1 MAVMPSELHFRART
15 DTRSTVVMC
24 APRRSSA
31 RQYGHYERV
40 NACTHA
46 SLKDGLPVSPR
57 PALAVGR
64 PVVVP
69 AVERESK
76 SSSSPIGCRPTPRRN
91 HETSALGALCA
102 ILTYDPCSP
111 MSRRYCIVGGGS
123 SWTATGRDIDPD
135 LRAAARLPFAASTSP
150 VIS

>member
-1 MAVMPSELHFRART
+1 MHARVAKGRLTSVPQAGVSRWAPS
-15 DTRSTVVMC
+15 
-24 APRRSSA
+24 RRSGGGA
-31 RQYGHYERV
+31 GIEVFELTNRLP
-40 NACTHA
+40 AHA
-46 SLKDGLPVSPR
+46 PT
-57 PALAVGR
+57 
-64 PVVVP
+64 
-69 AVERESK
+69 ES
-76 SSSSPIGCRPTPRRN
+76 RD
-91 HETSALGALCA
+91 SALGALCA